1 MKIAFNGGDFNPNM
15 NFDFV
20 KIHTEAFKRG
30 RCVVSENAGLLLGI
44 LSFIL
49 AISNLLFGL
58 FMNFSTE
65 ILSEFTEQGLGHW
78 ISVLFV
84 ITVTLALLSVL
95 CGVFAVVL
103 FAKSDK
109 KPSHCAGLVVAII
122 SFALCTVCLGLNI
135 AGMVAW

>member
-1 MKIAFNGGDFNPNM
+1 MKIEFSGSEFNSNIKSNSAEFNTV
-15 NFDFV
+15 NFE
-20 KIHTEAFKRG
+20 TG
-30 RCVVSENAGLLLGI
+30 RKLFRENGSLILGI

-49 AISNLLFGL
+49 ALSNLPFGL

-65 ILSEFTEQGLGHW
+65 ILSKITEHGLEHW

-84 ITVTLALLSVL
+84 TTAIAILFSIL
-95 CGVFAVVL
+95 CGVFSIVL

-109 KPSHCAGLVVAII
+109 KASHCAGLIIAIS
-122 SFALCTVCLGLNI
+122 SFVLCAICLGLNI